1 MAFRALLFSKDQ
13 ETNAALTKVCTGAGI
28 RLEIC
33 RDIFSAIEKGTR
45 QPFSAILADWS
56 DQPEAGFLL
65 RRARESSPNKSLVA
79 IAIVDHEPA
88 VAEVRDHRL
97 ELLIYRPIDASEA
110 QEALAKVA
118 EKMQFPVE
126 AAAEP
131 PISEPASDESLPV
144 LPDAAPEQSQESHQP
159 DQVPPA
165 ESLAAESAGD
175 ADIATEA
182 AEEEPV
188 PPRRPF
194 PFRQVCATVLLL
206 ATAFCLWNARDTIIY
221 LARTPEG
228 RANVIKESVAALFYL
243 NSSGAT
249 PVLSAA
255 SDAQQDAYFSRNA
268 TSPST
273 QSSQINVVATEAE
286 PDLPT
291 RLQKPADFPLPTP
304 VYEPP
309 PPVPVHVQRGA
320 VPDSLRG
327 SAPITR
333 PVVVTP
339 TQMMPVSL
347 PAVPPMPQQFSE
359 PVALSEDAARALLVH
374 SVNPTYPP
382 EALTQKL
389 HGSVVLQAII
399 SRDGSI
405 EDLKLVRGAFVLSK
419 AAIAAVKQWRFQPYT
434 LNGHAAQTQTTITI
448 NFSAP
453 PS

>member
-13 ETNAALTKVCTGAGI
+13 ETNAALAKVCTSAGI

-33 RDIFSAIEKGTR
+33 PDIFSAIEKGTR
-45 QPFSAILADWS
+45 QPFSAVLADWS

-88 VAEVRDHRL
+88 AAEVRDHRL
-97 ELLIYRPIDASEA
+97 ELLIYRPIDATEA
-110 QEALAKVA
+110 QEVLVQAA
-118 EKMQFPVE
+118 EKMQPTVG

-131 PISEPASDESLPV
+131 PVAEPANDESLPV
-144 LPDAAPEQSQESHQP
+144 LPTAAPEQAQESHQP
-159 DQVPPA
+159 DNAPPT
-165 ESLAAESAGD
+165 ELLAAESAGD
-175 ADIATEA
+175 ADITTEQ

-188 PPRRPF
+188 APRRPF
-194 PFRQVCATVLLL
+194 PFRQVCVTVLLL
-206 ATAFCLWNARDTIIY
+206 AAAFCLWNARDTIIY

-228 RANVIKESVAALFYL
+228 RTRVIKESVAALFYL
-243 NSSGAT
+243 NSSGAA
-249 PVLSAA
+249 PVLSAS

-268 TSPST
+268 FSPST
-273 QSSQINVVATEAE
+273 QSSQINVVASEAE
-286 PDLPT
+286 PDLPI

-304 VYEPP
+304 AYEPP

-339 TQMMPVSL
+339 AQMMPISM
-347 PAVPPMPQQFSE
+347 PAVPPLPQQFTE

-382 EALTQKL
+382 EALPQKL
-389 HGSVVLQAII
+389 QGSVVLQATI
-399 SRDGSI
+399 SRDGSV
-405 EDLKLVRGAFVLSK
+405 EDLKIIRGAFVLSK